1 MTTTTFTGPP
11 PRWHPPA
18 SVYAAHDQHPGVSP
32 EDRGPRP
39 EIASTAVRAALDVL
53 DVVGF
58 RKNSLRPDVVVAVSC
73 TAHTPEVTM
82 HTLETFVKRT
92 HSRGET
98 MPSESIGIAAAREL
112 VSRVDG
118 DALAE
123 LASVSRQYLPA
134 VLEEIDA
141 LQSAI
146 AHNPAELARR
156 AVLFGIATP
165 NRDETQSLAWAMS
178 AAAHYRTRS
187 PEALANVTYASLKTS
202 KESRIGLRTS
212 LTTTLEDVYAR
223 FDDVR
228 PADLVPEALERVR
241 GIGPKVARMITAVA
255 NPDAHVWT
263 VDLWHI
269 RQLLWA
275 AGLEYRVRASV
286 DANAYQILEER
297 WLRYRAD
304 YFSDVPVWSA
314 QWATWNAA
322 DGRHNPHNVLWWDLA
337 R

>member
-1 MTTTTFTGPP
+1 
-11 PRWHPPA
+11 
-18 SVYAAHDQHPGVSP
+18 
-32 EDRGPRP
+32 
-39 EIASTAVRAALDVL
+39 
-53 DVVGF
+53 
-58 RKNSLRPDVVVAVSC
+58 
-73 TAHTPEVTM
+73 M

-112 VSRVDG
+112 VARVDDG
-118 DALAE
+118 AMRE
-123 LASVSRQYLPA
+123 LAIESRDYLTA
-134 VLEEIDA
+134 VLEEIGE
-141 LQSAI
+141 LQAAI

-165 NRDETQSLAWAMS
+165 NRDETHSLAWAKS
-178 AAAHYRTRS
+178 VASQYRRLS
-187 PEALANVTYASLKTS
+187 PEALANATYPSPTTGQTC
-202 KESRIGLRTS
+202 RIGLRQS
-212 LTTTLEDVYAR
+212 LTSSLEDVYAR
-223 FDDVR
+223 FPDAR
-228 PADLVPEALERVR
+228 PTDLTPETLETVR

-286 DANAYQILEER
+286 DANAYRILEDR
-297 WLRYRAD
+297 WLQYRD
-304 YFSDVPVWSA
+304 DHFRDVPVWSA

-322 DGRHNPHNVLWWDLA
+322 DGRHNPHHVLWADLA
-337 R
+337 T

>member
-1 MTTTTFTGPP
+1 
-11 PRWHPPA
+11 
-18 SVYAAHDQHPGVSP
+18 
-32 EDRGPRP
+32 
-39 EIASTAVRAALDVL
+39 
-53 DVVGF
+53 
-58 RKNSLRPDVVVAVSC
+58 
-73 TAHTPEVTM
+73 M

-92 HSRGET
+92 HSRCET
-98 MPSESIGIAAAREL
+98 MLPESIGIAAAREL

-123 LASVSRQYLPA
+123 LASASRQYLPA
-134 VLEEIDA
+134 VLEEIEE

-165 NRDETQSLAWAMS
+165 NRDETHSLAWAMS
-178 AAAHYRTRS
+178 AAAHYRTLS
-187 PEALANVTYASLKTS
+187 PEALANVTYASLKTG
-202 KESRIGLRTS
+202 KESRIGLRKS
-212 LTTTLEDVYAR
+212 LTTALEDVYAR
-223 FDDVR
+223 FEDVR
-228 PADLVPEALERVR
+228 PADLVPEALESVR

-286 DANAYQILEER
+286 DANAYQFLEER
-297 WLRYRAD
+297 WLQYRD
-304 YFSDVPVWSA
+304 DFFSDVPVWSA
-314 QWATWNAA
+314 QWSTWNAA